1 MLPNIVLTSPGLAN
15 AGRLAA
21 GEFYGGANN
30 SLNSQGGRADFSA
43 AAYWQLTNGGF
54 GNLGL
59 IKQRRGE
66 RNLAS
71 VEVTRTLFRVRS
83 EVSQALARVETAD
96 ARVPLAESELREAIQ
111 SADKNF
117 VGLRETTRPAGELLN
132 LVVRPQEVVASLQA
146 LNQAFQ
152 DYASAVTTFNRA
164 QFELY
169 RALGRP
175 AQWVTSQQ
183 KLPAVLGPASPGP
196 VPAPAPAR

>member
-1 MLPNIVLTSPGLAN
+1 MTSPGLAN
-15 AGRLAA
+15 AGVLPA

-30 SLNSQGGRADFSA
+30 SLNGQGSRADFSA
-43 AAYWQLTNGGF
+43 AAYWQLQRRGF

-66 RNLAS
+66 RDLAGGRRHPDPFPGPLRGCAGPGPAANLG
-71 VEVTRTLFRVRS
+71 RPGPPGRVR
-83 EVSQALARVETAD
+83 AG
-96 ARVPLAESELREAIQ
+96 EAIR

-132 LVVRPQEVVASLQA
+132 LIVRPQEVVASLQA

-152 DYASAVTTFNRA
+152 DYASAVSTFNRA

-175 AQWVTSQQ
+175 AQWVTSRRI
-183 KLPAVLGPASPGP
+183 PVAEFGPPTVAGPAAAGP
-196 VPAPAPAR
+196 PPAGR